1 MSIAEVDKQD
11 RVAVLHY
18 APRHVRYPS
27 EECSIRPVLERLS
40 RGENGTPGD
49 AEVEPD
55 VHARVTIDPP
65 RRTIDWQLIACSAL
79 SAGLSAGL
87 AVLAIGW
94 LVPIKTEPDGT
105 QLEPKIVRTVSIQP
119 TQAPPDAGSP
129 AAAKQDVKQEAVPTP
144 DSKDEPRQIAPN
156 ELLTMWSG
164 IPTEGR
170 AETADASTGIPTAP
184 DVQGPKEPQTE
195 APPAPRGEHSE
206 AAPRRQA
213 HTHRRSARR
222 AYAAQRSSA
231 QSNETAAAAPQ
242 TTESNPLQSALQSV
256 FGGQAA
262 AKPQPAPQQ
271 QSGGASAPAQQQNY

>member
-27 EECSIRPVLERLS
+27 EERSIRPVLERLS

-119 TQAPPDAGSP
+119 TQSPPDAGSP

-144 DSKDEPRQIAPN
+144 DSKDEPRQIAPK

-164 IPTEGR
+164 IP
-170 AETADASTGIPTAP
+170 AEAQAGTAGASTGIPPAS
-184 DVQGPKEPQTE
+184 DVQEPKEPDAE
-195 APPAPRGEHSE
+195 APPAPRSEHSE
-206 AAPRRQA
+206 ATPRRQA

-222 AYAAQRSSA
+222 TYAAQRSSA
-231 QSNETAAAAPQ
+231 QSNESSATAPQ
-242 TTESNPLQSALQSV
+242 ITESNPLQSALQSV